1 MVTVKELLQIKG
13 SQVWTISPEESLRS
27 ALERMSEKNVG
38 ALVVV
43 DGDAVVGIFSERDY
57 ATGVVEEKNFTL
69 EMPVSRFMSSPVYA
83 VAQNDSVDE
92 CIALMTQKRF
102 RHLPVMEGGHL
113 IGLISIGDLVK
124 QDLSEMEKKIRDL
137 EDYIWI
143 HMI

>member
-1 MVTVKELLQIKG
+1 MVTVKELLRLKG
-13 SQVWTISPEESLRS
+13 SQVWTIPPDATLHT
-27 ALERMSEKNVG
+27 ALEKMTEKNVG

-43 DGDAVVGIFSERDY
+43 DHDTVVGIFSERDY
-57 ATGVVEEKNFTL
+57 ATGAVEVQDFSL
-69 EMPVSRFMSSPVYA
+69 DMPVARFMSSPVYA
-83 VAQNDSVDE
+83 VAQTDSVDK

-102 RHLPVMEGGHL
+102 RHLPVMEDGKL

-124 QDLSEMEKKIRDL
+124 QNLSEMEKKIRDL

>member
-13 SQVWTISPEESLRS
+13 SQVWTISPESSLRS
-27 ALERMSEKNVG
+27 ALEKMEEKNVG

-43 DGDAVVGIFSERDY
+43 NNDEVVGIFSERDY
-57 ATGVVEEKNFTL
+57 AIGAVEEKSFTL
-69 EMPVSRFMSSPVYA
+69 EMPVVKFMSSPVYA
-83 VAQNDSVDE
+83 VSQADSVDD

-102 RHLPVMEGGHL
+102 RHLPVMEGGRL

>member
-13 SQVWTISPEESLRS
+13 SQVWTISPESSLRS
-27 ALERMSEKNVG
+27 ALEKMAEKNVG

-43 DGDAVVGIFSERDY
+43 NNDEVVGIFSERDY
-57 ATGVVEEKNFTL
+57 AIGAVEEKSFTL
-69 EMPVSRFMSSPVYA
+69 EMPVVKFMSSPVYA
-83 VAQNDSVDE
+83 VSQADSVDD

-102 RHLPVMEGGHL
+102 RHLPVMEGGRL

>member
-1 MVTVKELLQIKG
+1 MVTVKDLLEIKG
-13 SQVWTISPEESLRS
+13 NQVWTIPPDSPVRS
-27 ALERMSEKNVG
+27 ALEKMAEKNVG

-43 DGDAVVGIFSERDY
+43 ANDAVVGIFSERDY
-57 ATGVVEEKNFTL
+57 AIGAVEEQNFSL
-69 EMPVSRFMSSPVYA
+69 DMSVARFMSSPVYA
-83 VAQNDSVDE
+83 VSQNETVDG

-102 RHLPVMEGGHL
+102 RHLPVIEDGKL

-124 QDLSEMEKKIRDL
+124 QDLLEMEKKIRDL